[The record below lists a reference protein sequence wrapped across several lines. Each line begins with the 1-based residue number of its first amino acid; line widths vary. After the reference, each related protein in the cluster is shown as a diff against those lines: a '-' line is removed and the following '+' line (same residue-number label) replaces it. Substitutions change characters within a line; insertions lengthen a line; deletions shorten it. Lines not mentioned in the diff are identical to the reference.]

1 MIKRAAK
8 DTLLRLSSQ
17 FPVVGIT
24 GPRQSGKTTLACETF
39 PEKKYVSFD
48 DKFMRELASGG
59 PADFLMA
66 FPDGAVIDEAQKVP
80 EIFDALKLL
89 VDRQQ
94 WHPGMF
100 ILTGSSQFKLKQNMS
115 DSMAGRAAFLNLLPF
130 SLTELSDA
138 NLRGEDAYRLIHH

>member
-1 MIKRAAK
+1 MIRRAAK

-80 EIFDALKLL
+80 EIFDALKMHI
-89 VDRQQ
+89 DSTEYT
-94 WHPGMF
+94 PGKF
-100 ILTGSSQFKLKQNMS
+100 ILTGSSQFRLRQNMT
-115 DSMAGRAAFLNLLPF
+115 DSMAGRAAFLKLLPF
-130 SLTELSDA
+130 SVLTAKPRARSKPL
-138 NLRGEDAYRLIHH
+138 

>member
-8 DTLLRLSSQ
+8 DTLQRLSSQ

-89 VDRQQ
+89 VDRQK
-94 WHPGMF
+94 WNPGMF

-115 DSMAGRAAFLNLLPF
+115 TFR
-130 SLTELSDA
+130 
-138 NLRGEDAYRLIHH
+138 